1 VKFWLCLLF
10 LFLLA
15 FPFMANAYLLYV
27 ANMVGF
33 AIIGAIGLNLLTGF
47 TGQISLGHAA
57 FYGIGA
63 YASALVSL
71 HWHFPFPA
79 AALAAL
85 LVAGLCGLALGL
97 PTLRLKE
104 DYLAI
109 VTLGFGVIVDL
120 VFLNLEIT
128 GGPDGLPGIP
138 APSFWGLNFQPPWLY
153 LILVVVTV
161 ILVLGATYRLVD
173 SYHGRALRAI
183 RDHETTAQVMGI
195 NSPAYK
201 IVIFTLAA
209 ALAGLAGS
217 LYAHYISFINP
228 ETFGL
233 HTSILILTMV
243 VLGGM
248 GSIAGS
254 VLGAVILTILPELLR
269 QAHAYQELIYGGL
282 LMLLLIWRP
291 EGLLGRGK
299 LSLKFLKR
307 ES

>member
-1 VKFWLCLLF
+1 MAAYVLH
-10 LFLLA
+10 LA
-15 FPFMANAYLLYV
+15 ILAGIYIILTLSLNL
-27 ANMVGF
+27 
-33 AIIGAIGLNLLTGF
+33 IIGYA
-47 TGQISLGHAA
+47 GQVSLGHAA

-85 LVAGLCGLALGL
+85 VVAGLCGLALGL

-138 APSFWGLNFQPPWLY
+138 SPGFLGINFREPWHY
-153 LILVVVTV
+153 LILVMVAI

-183 RDHETTAQVMGI
+183 RDHEITAQVMGI
-195 NSPAYK
+195 NTPAYK

-217 LYAHYISFINP
+217 LYAHYITFINP

-233 HTSILILTMV
+233 HTSILILAMV

-248 GSIAGS
+248 GSIGGS

-269 QAHAYQELIYGGL
+269 QTHGYQDLIYGALLVGL
-282 LMLLLIWRP
+282 LILRP
-291 EGLLGRGK
+291 EGILGRGK

-307 ES
+307 EG

>member
-1 VKFWLCLLF
+1 MTAYVLH
-10 LFLLA
+10 LA
-15 FPFMANAYLLYV
+15 ILAGIYIILTVSINL
-27 ANMVGF
+27 
-33 AIIGAIGLNLLTGF
+33 IIGYA
-47 TGQISLGHAA
+47 GQVSLGHAA

-63 YASALVSL
+63 YVSALAAL
-71 HWHFPFPA
+71 HWQVPFPA
-79 AALAAL
+79 AALLAAL
-85 LVAGLCGLALGL
+85 AAGLCGLALGL

-120 VFLNLEIT
+120 VFLNLDFT

-138 APSFWGLNFQPPWLY
+138 AASLFGLSFRDPWRY
-153 LILVVVTV
+153 LILVTACVL
-161 ILVLGATYRLVD
+161 LVLAATYRLVD

-183 RDHETTAQVMGI
+183 RDHEVTAQVIGI
-195 NSPAYK
+195 NTPAYK
-201 IVIFTLAA
+201 IMIFTLAA

-217 LYAHYISFINP
+217 LYAHYITFINP

-254 VLGAVILTILPELLR
+254 VLGAVILTILPEMLR
-269 QAHAYQELIYGGL
+269 QAHAYQDLIYGAL
-282 LMLLLIWRP
+282 LMVLLICRP

-299 LSLKFLKR
+299 LSLKFLQR